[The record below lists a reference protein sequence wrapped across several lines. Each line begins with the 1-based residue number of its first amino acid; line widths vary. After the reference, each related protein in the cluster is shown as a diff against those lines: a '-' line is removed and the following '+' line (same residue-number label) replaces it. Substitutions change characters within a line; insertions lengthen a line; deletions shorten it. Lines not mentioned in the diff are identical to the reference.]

1 LCKRIKVYLTDTWCQ
16 GIVAGFDYL
25 LQLGQI
31 PVSRA
36 I

>member
-1 LCKRIKVYLTDTWCQ
+1 LCRRIKVHLTDAWNQ
-16 GIVAGFDYL
+16 GIVAGFDCL
-25 LQLGQI
+25 LKMGQI